1 MINNT
6 PKLIIEVTLSQF
18 NILIDLQIVA
28 IFKNQKACIKG
39 LENLYDQNK
48 KSEVY
53 NYFVSINIFQDKK
66 GTNKSF
72 LMIYNQTNDSQA
84 YPKFEE
90 RNSISIFNFY
100 LNISKLLVPNK
111 VKVESQMKYEMKEDI
126 RKSCKMKYNSHSFSK
141 SRNASFEMTL
151 KLKMRGRKFR
161 STQQKASIE
170 FQAILAE
177 QLEGNNPLNQKLSY
191 QNKRKNHL
199 IIDYIKQYQ
208 KYAEYLVDRS
218 QKQN

>member
-48 KSEVY
+48 KSE
-53 NYFVSINIFQDKK
+53 
-66 GTNKSF
+66 
-72 LMIYNQTNDSQA
+72 TNDSQA